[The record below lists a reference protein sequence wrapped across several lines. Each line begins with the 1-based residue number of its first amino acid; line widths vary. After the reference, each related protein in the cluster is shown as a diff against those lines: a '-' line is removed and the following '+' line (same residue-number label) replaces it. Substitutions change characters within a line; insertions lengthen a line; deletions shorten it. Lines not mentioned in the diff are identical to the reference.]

1 MMTDTISFR
10 DIVKLI
16 HPDVNP
22 TIENA
27 SIKMT
32 DAVRFRSNEGMLY
45 KLGVLWGVI
54 TKTVENESTPRETW
68 EERIARQ
75 RSERLNREAEDKKE
89 READE
94 RREYTIF
101 RQANRIFQPGDRV
114 YVRTRRCVVIIT
126 RVTSTRVYF
135 TFEGKNTFA
144 AKKNVRF
151 SRASRV

>member
-32 DAVRFRSNEGMLY
+32 DAVKFRSNEGMLY
-45 KLGVLWGVI
+45 QLGVLWGVI
-54 TKTVENESTPRETW
+54 TRNVEDDTTPRETW
-68 EERIARQ
+68 GERMARQ
-75 RSERLNREAEDKKE
+75 QSEKLAREAEVKKE
-89 READE
+89 REAKE
-94 RREYTIF
+94 RREYTRF
-101 RQANRIFQPGDRV
+101 RQANRIFQPGDRI
-114 YVRTRRCVVIIT
+114 YVRTRRCNVVIT
-126 RVTSTRVYF
+126 KVTSTRVYF
-135 TFEGKNTFA
+135 TFNGKNTFA

-151 SRASRV
+151 TRASRV